1 MNVRKQFASTGEG
14 WMKLVGGSSDMLVF
28 IRLDVAP
35 VGVHTT
41 RGRRRPAEEDG
52 KIRGS
57 AGFLL
62 QGHRLEWKAEREAE
76 KLHCT
81 ANVALPCACAAA
93 PTDGRL
99 SLKTRS
105 PRHDKASFTD
115 VCRDGGH
122 ATSPRHGRTSSSLS
136 FFFLFL
142 YFFPPLTN
150 DSNGERGEGILRRCH
165 LHTRQQR

>member
-1 MNVRKQFASTGEG
+1 
-14 WMKLVGGSSDMLVF
+14 MLVF

-122 ATSPRHGRTSSSLS
+122 TRDFSAFHGRSSSTLS
-136 FFFLFL
+136 LFFLFL
-142 YFFPPLTN
+142 YFSPPLTN
-150 DSNGERGEGILRRCH
+150 DSNGGRGGGILWRCH
-165 LHTRQQR
+165 SHTREQC

>member
-1 MNVRKQFASTGEG
+1 
-14 WMKLVGGSSDMLVF
+14 MLVF

-115 VCRDGGH
+115 MAHTRLLRFPG
-122 ATSPRHGRTSSSLS
+122 ATAALLPLFLS
-136 FFFLFL
+136 FFFFFIFL
-142 YFFPPLTN
+142 RP
-150 DSNGERGEGILRRCH
+150 
-165 LHTRQQR
+165 